1 MGKYGI
7 GQPVVRFEDPRLLRG
22 QGRFINDV
30 NMHGQVHAVFVRSP
44 HAHAKITR
52 IDTAA
57 ASRAPGVL
65 AVYTGHDVAADGLGM
80 PKANM
85 PRKRPDGKPM
95 FAPQRPPLV
104 TDRVRYVGDPV
115 AMVVAETLAEAKDA
129 AELVEIDYEALPS
142 VTLTEDTVKPGA
154 PAVWD
159 DCPDNVSNFTERG
172 NKAAAEEAIKGAAK
186 VIKRRYVITRVHAQY
201 MEPRGTLGVYDQGE
215 DRMTLYADVQY
226 PHRVRNMLAQN
237 VFKVPESK
245 MRVIAHDVGGG
256 FGTKGWQYVE
266 HRLTLW
272 AARKLLRPVKWTC
285 ERSEAVMADE
295 HGRDNV
301 GKIELAL
308 DENNKIVALRLNM
321 LANIGA
327 YVGSDRNL
335 LSPFGQIGTVLG
347 VYAIPKTYINVVGV
361 LSNTNPTAPYR
372 GAGRPEAIYL
382 IERLIDDAAREL
394 GVDRIELRR
403 KNMLAPSAL
412 PYQSPAGPFY
422 DCGEFEK
429 NLDMALELADV
440 DGYAARAEESKKR
453 GKLRGLG
460 IVNAIEQAAGP
471 AQPEYAEIRF
481 NPSGTAALLMGT
493 KAQGQ
498 GHETMFKQILNE
510 RLGIDPN
517 EVQYIDGDTDRVAF
531 GMGTN
536 GSRSTVLGGSAVF
549 EAADKV
555 IAKGKLLAGHLLEA
569 GEQDIEFGDG
579 TFRVKGTDKAITL
592 KEVAKAAF
600 NPTKWP
606 PKGIGGAKF
615 EGGLYESA
623 TFKAE
628 KDTFPNGCHICEV
641 EVDPETGVVKLDRYA
656 VVDDVG
662 TVMNPLGLKG
672 QIHGGVAQGVGQILG
687 EQVVWD
693 RKSGQLLTASFLDYT
708 MPRADMLCSMEIK
721 SNPVPTKYNPLGA
734 KGAGEAGTVGAM
746 PVVMNA
752 VIDALA
758 PLGVKDVAMPA
769 TAENVWRAISAASPA
784 R

>member
-1 MGKYGI
+1 MSKYGI
-7 GQPVVRFEDPRLLRG
+7 GQPVLRFEDPRLLRG
-22 QGRFINDV
+22 QGKFINDV
-30 NMHGQVHAVFVRSP
+30 NLHGQAHAVFVRSP
-44 HAHAKITR
+44 HAHAKITK
-52 IDTAA
+52 IDVEAA
-57 ASRAPGVL
+57 KKAPGVV
-65 AVYTGHDVAADGLGM
+65 AVLTGHDVKADGLGM

-95 FAPQRPPLV
+95 YAPQRPPLV

-115 AMVVAETLAEAKDA
+115 VMVVADTLAEAKDA
-129 AELVEIDYEALPS
+129 AELVEIEYEPLPS

-154 PAVWD
+154 PVVWD
-159 DCPDNVSNFTERG
+159 DCPDNISNNVERG
-172 NKAAAEEAIKGAAK
+172 KKLETDEAIKSAAR

-201 MEPRGTLGVYDQGE
+201 MEPRGTLGYYDQGE
-215 DRMTLYADVQY
+215 DRLILYADVQY

-237 VFKVPESK
+237 VFRVPESK
-245 MRVIAHDVGGG
+245 MRVIAQDVGGG
-256 FGTKGWQYVE
+256 FGTKGWQYIE

-272 AARKLLRPVKWTC
+272 AAKKLLRPVKWTC
-285 ERSEAVMADE
+285 ERSETVMADE

-301 GKIELAL
+301 GEIELAL
-308 DENNKIVALRLNM
+308 DKDNKFVALRLNM

-335 LSPFGQIGTVLG
+335 LSPFGMIGTVLG
-347 VYAIPKTYINVVGV
+347 VYRIPTAYINVVGV

-394 GVDRIELRR
+394 GIDRIELRR
-403 KNMLAPSAL
+403 KNMLPERAL
-412 PYQSPAGPFY
+412 PYQSPVGPFY
-422 DCGEFEK
+422 DCGKFEE
-429 NLDMALELADV
+429 NMDMALKLADV
-440 DGYAARAEESKKR
+440 GNFKARAEESQKR

-460 IVNAIEQAAGP
+460 IVNAIEQAAGT

-498 GHETMFKQILNE
+498 GHETMFKQILHE

-536 GSRSTVLGGSAVF
+536 GSRSTVLGGSALF
-549 EAADKV
+549 EAAGKV
-555 IAKGKLLAGHLLEA
+555 IEKGKLLAGHLLEA
-569 GEQDIEFGDG
+569 GEQDIEFRDG
-579 TFRVKGTDKAITL
+579 NFTVKGTDKSIAL

-600 NPTKWP
+600 NPTRW
-606 PKGIGGAKF
+606 PKGKF
-615 EGGLYESA
+615 EGGLYENA
-623 TFKAE
+623 TFKGE

-641 EVDPETGVVKLDRYA
+641 EVDPETGEVKLERYF

-662 TVMNPLGLKG
+662 TVMNPVGLKG
-672 QIHGGVAQGVGQILG
+672 QIHGGVAQGVGQILS

-693 RKSGQLLTASFLDYT
+693 RESGQLLTASFLDYA
-708 MPRADMLCSMEIK
+708 MPRADMVPSMEIK

-752 VIDALA
+752 IMDALA

-769 TAENVWRAISAASPA
+769 TAQNVWRAIQQAKK
-784 R
+784 

>member
-1 MGKYGI
+1 MSKYGI
-7 GQPVVRFEDPRLLRG
+7 GQPVLRFEDPRLLRG
-22 QGRFINDV
+22 QGRFISDWNLP
-30 NMHGQVHAVFVRSP
+30 GQAHAVFVRSP
-44 HAHAKITR
+44 HAHAR
-52 IDTAA
+52 IKSIDVEAA
-57 ASRAPGVL
+57 RKAPGVA
-65 AVYTGHDVAADGLGM
+65 AVLTGHDVKADGLGM

-95 FAPQRPPLV
+95 FAPQRPALV

-115 AMVVAETLAEAKDA
+115 VMVVADTLAQAKDA

-142 VTLTEDTVKPGA
+142 VTQTADTVKPGA

-159 DCPDNVSNFTERG
+159 ECPDNISNNVERG
-172 NKAAAEEAIKGAAK
+172 KKADTEAAIASAAR
-186 VIKRRYVITRVHAQY
+186 VIKRRYVISRVHAQY
-201 MEPRGTLGVYDQGE
+201 MEPRGTLGVYDPGE

-245 MRVIAHDVGGG
+245 MRVISGDVGGG

-272 AARKLLRPVKWTC
+272 AARKLMRPVKWTC

-295 HGRDNV
+295 HGRDNIGEV
-301 GKIELAL
+301 TLAL
-308 DENNKIVALRLNM
+308 DKDNRFVALKLDM

-335 LSPFGQIGTVLG
+335 LSPFGMIGTVLG
-347 VYAIPKTYINVVGV
+347 VYRIPTAYINVVGV

-382 IERLIDDAAREL
+382 IERLIDDTAREL
-394 GVDRIELRR
+394 GIDRVELRR
-403 KNMLAPSAL
+403 KNILPESAL
-412 PYQSPAGPFY
+412 PYQSPVGPFY
-422 DCGEFEK
+422 DCGKFEE
-429 NLDMALELADV
+429 NMDMALKLADV
-440 DGYAARAEESKKR
+440 AGYGARAEASRKR

-460 IVNAIEQAAGP
+460 IVNAIEQAAGT

-481 NPSGTAALLMGT
+481 NPSGTVALLMGT

-510 RLGIDPN
+510 RLGIDPAD
-517 EVQYIDGDTDRVAF
+517 VQYIDGDTDRVAF

-536 GSRSTVLGGSAVF
+536 GSRSTVLGGSALY
-549 EAADKV
+549 EAAGKV
-555 IAKGKLLAGHLLEA
+555 IEKGKRLSSHLLEA
-569 GEQDIEFGDG
+569 GEQDIEFVDG
-579 TFRVKGTDKAITL
+579 TFRIKGTDKSIAL

-600 NPTKWP
+600 SPAKWP
-606 PKGIGGAKF
+606 KGGF
-615 EGGLYESA
+615 EGGLYENA
-623 TFKAE
+623 TYLGQ
-628 KDTFPNGCHICEV
+628 KDTYPNGCHICEV
-641 EVDPETGVVKLDRYA
+641 EVDPDTGDVHIERYA

-662 TVMNPLGLKG
+662 TVMNPIGLKG
-672 QIHGGVAQGVGQILG
+672 QIHGGVAQGIGQILG

-693 RKSGQLLTASFLDYT
+693 KESGQLLTASFLDYT
-708 MPRADMLCSMEIK
+708 MPRADMVPSMEIK

-752 VIDALA
+752 IVDALA
-758 PLGVKDVAMPA
+758 PLGVRDVVMPA
-769 TAENVWRAISAASPA
+769 TAQNVWRAIQQAAK
-784 R
+784 